1 MKVELHIPL
10 KAKLKEG
17 IEHPALNKDE
27 WANVDHIS
35 MGQSYTM
42 VVLTNGRCFNSVDLD
57 FYIKDKQVDI
67 FNSFL
72 FNPYITLDK
81 ILDGAPGICFGEER
95 Y

>member
-10 KAKLKEG
+10 KAKLKKG
-17 IEHPALNKDE
+17 REHPALNKDE
-27 WANVDHIS
+27 FANVDYIS

-42 VVLTNGRCFNSVDLD
+42 VVLANGRCINSVDLD

-67 FNSFL
+67 YNSFL
-72 FNPYITLDK
+72 FNPYIALDE